1 MVPEVVGAP
10 VDAPEDILDAFAAAW
25 TVLSRVLLAPPTEV
39 TLGTLRDPEML
50 ADWPLSGD
58 AHTERGLALLRGS
71 TEDEGAVK
79 DDHRQLFVG
88 PDKLPAAPWESVHRS
103 PEGLTFEEETI
114 AVREAYAEF
123 GLAAPQLNREPD
135 DHVGLE
141 LEFLATLAVRAM
153 DDPEQAGRY
162 VTAISEFH
170 RDHIDQWVPKLAGL
184 IEASAETDLY
194 RGIGALLAGA
204 AEQGSRVFAGSV
216 QEA

>member
-1 MVPEVVGAP
+1 MFG
-10 VDAPEDILDAFAAAW
+10 
-25 TVLSRVLLAPPTEV
+25 
-39 TLGTLRDPEML
+39 
-50 ADWPLSGD
+50 
-58 AHTERGLALLRGS
+58 
-71 TEDEGAVK
+71 
-79 DDHRQLFVG
+79 
-88 PDKLPAAPWESVHRS
+88 
-103 PEGLTFEEETI
+103 EETL
-114 AVREAYAEF
+114 AVREAYARH
-123 GLAAPQLNREPD
+123 GLAVPNLNQEPD
-135 DHVGLE
+135 DHIGLE

-184 IEASAETDLY
+184 IEGSAETDLY